1 MKYWSAA
8 VLVVALVVALAAAPA
23 ASAQTKWVRGTV
35 ASVGPDSVTVTVTG
49 TSMTFKVTE
58 KTELTAR
65 GAGTAQR
72 QAEAA
77 GAKGVKFTDFVK
89 PGEGIEVHYT
99 EAAGVMTATDIHSG
113 IAASE
118 GAMGP
123 SAPDRGSARGFLTAV
138 TGTSLAIKS
147 GDQIWTFA
155 VDPKTVVQGHGFGTL
170 NRKMAAE
177 SKALTVPDLLGVG
190 DLVVV
195 YFREAGGTKLANTVR
210 VVKKAAK

>member
-1 MKYWSAA
+1 MKYRSAA
-8 VLVVALVVALAAAPA
+8 VLVVALVVSLAAAPA

-49 TSMTFKVTE
+49 TSMTFKVTG

-72 QAEAA
+72 KAEEA
-77 GAKGVKFTDFVK
+77 GAKGVRFADFVK
-89 PGEGIEVHYT
+89 PGDGIEVHYT

-113 IAASE
+113 IAPSE

-123 SAPDRGSARGFLTAV
+123 SAPDRGSARGSVTAV
-138 TGTSLAIKS
+138 TGTSLSIKS
-147 GDQIWTFA
+147 GDEAWTFA

-170 NRKMAAE
+170 GRQMAAQ
-177 SKALTVPDLLGVG
+177 SKALTIPDLLGVN
-190 DLVVV
+190 DVVVV
-195 YFREAGGTKLANTVR
+195 YFREAGGTKLAGTVR

>member
-1 MKYWSAA
+1 MKYRSAA
-8 VLVVALVVALAAAPA
+8 VLVVALVVSLAAAPA

-35 ASVGPDSVTVTVTG
+35 ATVGPDSVTVTVTG
-49 TSMTFKVTE
+49 TSMTFKVTG

-77 GAKGVKFTDFVK
+77 GAKGVKFADFVK
-89 PGEGIEVHYT
+89 PGMG
-99 EAAGVMTATDIHSG
+99 AAGVMTATDIHSG
-113 IAASE
+113 LAPSE

-123 SAPDRGSARGFLTAV
+123 SADRGSARGFVTAV
-138 TGTSLAIKS
+138 TGASLSVKG
-147 GDQIWTFA
+147 GDQAWTFT
-155 VDPKTVVQGHGFGTL
+155 VEPKTTVVGHGFGT
-170 NRKMAAE
+170 RSREMATAG
-177 SKALTVPDLLGVG
+177 KAPTIPDLVGVD

-195 YFREAGGTKLANTVR
+195 YFKNAGGAKLASGIR

>member
-1 MKYWSAA
+1 MKYRSAA
-8 VLVVALVVALAAAPA
+8 VLVVALVVSLAAAPA

-35 ASVGPDSVTVTVTG
+35 ATVGPDSVTVTVTG
-49 TSMTFKVTE
+49 TSMTFKVTG

-77 GAKGVKFTDFVK
+77 GAKGVKSADFVK
-89 PGEGIEVHYT
+89 PGMGIEIHYT

-113 IAASE
+113 LAPSE

-123 SAPDRGSARGFLTAV
+123 SADRGSARGFVTAV
-138 TGTSLAIKS
+138 TGASLSVKG
-147 GDQIWTFA
+147 GDQAWTFT
-155 VDPKTVVQGHGFGTL
+155 VEPKTTVVGHGFGT
-170 NRKMAAE
+170 RSREMATAG
-177 SKALTVPDLLGVG
+177 KAPTIPDLVGVD

-195 YFREAGGTKLANTVR
+195 YFKNAGGAKLASGIR